1 MQPNPIEKRIRE
13 LFIHREDT
21 YALQQPKGYLRI
33 EQPLTSEVL
42 KQHLEG
48 KQTVGV
54 YQLDPK
60 TQTAKWI
67 CFDVDPERTKDP
79 RQTAFQIAKVSVDAF
94 NKNSVLI
101 EASRYPDPSYHVWV
115 FLEPAMDAKVAR
127 FLGQKILRLLVDGS
141 TIELFPKQETVDP
154 NGFGNLVKL
163 PLGLHQVN
171 NLWSCFI
178 DADTGNHLAPEAL
191 LDIHGC
197 SLPDKEIERIKEM
210 LDTQQQQVTFQRKDN
225 ERAYRGKNPECIE
238 GLLHGVGEG
247 LRNEVCLRLASYYV
261 NFKKIPPEQTERLLK
276 EWNQKNKP
284 PLEKT
289 ELQTIIES
297 AVEGEYI
304 FGCDDEVLSPQCRDK
319 ESCLLKK
326 DTFDAAIFEEAT
338 ALLESP
344 RPLEE
349 ITKHLDNLIA
359 GETQNKK
366 VLFVLLLSGKT
377 KDPSLKQMILLKG
390 TEGSGK
396 STLQKIADLFE
407 TKSVGRFTAHALDY
421 TDLEGYEI
429 LKLQEI
435 GSMDAEAQGVSTIKF
450 LSSDD
455 KGYTVE
461 FVVRDKDTGRFAT
474 EQTVIPPIT
483 LVSTTTRMVLDPQFM
498 RRVWTINPDESPEQT
513 EAVRKWKIN
522 HENEK
527 AEVAL
532 GLRKETS
539 YEHSFK
545 VLKCLVQNIKP
556 QKVVIPYPEAL
567 LGVLDKENM
576 RVRGD
581 YDKLI
586 NLVKLYNFL
595 NGEQEKNGYL
605 IATPESAIEILTE
618 AEQPL
623 TSMMSNLEKRGRDL
637 LKELKQHEY
646 VVEMEERH
654 EVQKHR
660 PIDKHVRDLIARN
673 LGKSEKTIRRY
684 LSEWE
689 AAGYLS
695 SDEKRPKTFNL
706 LYETADLEKKLAGIS
721 DKLTNSTILHDNM
734 QKEAQIWLE
743 KRLDKITPVDSVVT
757 ATMEKPMIPMPKL
770 EDTTARPILSNANL
784 SPIQTA
790 LDERASKEWN
800 SPLIPLFRGDL
811 AATQEL
817 EPFFHHCYYCQKPIW
832 TDDWVT
838 NAFTAWNPAHPSCY
852 EAEWMKLKPEVRE
865 RLEREQAEQ
874 SKRYMKED

>member
-1 MQPNPIEKRIRE
+1 MQPETIEKRIRE

-33 EQPLTSEVL
+33 EQPLTSDVL

-48 KQTVGV
+48 KQTVGA
-54 YQLDPK
+54 YQIDPK

-127 FLGQKILRLLVDGS
+127 FLGQKILRLIAEGK
-141 TIELFPKQETVDP
+141 TIELFPKQQSIKDDA
-154 NGFGNLVKL
+154 FGNLVKL
-163 PLGLHQVN
+163 PLGKHQVA

-178 DADTGNHLAPEAL
+178 DADTGNQLLPETL

-197 SLPDKEIERIKEM
+197 SLLDKEIERIKEL
-210 LDTQQQQVTFQRKDN
+210 LDTQQQQVVFQRKDN

-261 NFKKIPPEQTERLLK
+261 NFKKIPQDQTERLLK

-289 ELQTIIES
+289 ELQAIIES
-297 AVEGEYI
+297 ALKGEYI
-304 FGCDDEVLSPQCRDK
+304 FGCDDEVLSPQCRNP

-326 DTFDAAIFEEAT
+326 TTFDAAIIEEADVILAST
-338 ALLESP
+338 T
-344 RPLEE
+344 PLEL
-349 ITKHLDNLIA
+349 IGKHLDNIIA

-461 FVVRDKDTGRFAT
+461 FVVRDKDTGRFST
-474 EQTVIPPIT
+474 EQMVIPPIT

-532 GLRKETS
+532 GIRKETS

-567 LGVLDKENM
+567 LGVLNKENM

-595 NGEQEKNGYL
+595 DGEPEKNGYVM
-605 IATPESAIEILTE
+605 ATPESAIEILTE

-637 LKELKQHEY
+637 LNELTQFEKVEEDPKTKTERKLHAEIGKKQRET
-646 VVEMEERH
+646 
-654 EVQKHR
+654 
-660 PIDKHVRDLIARN
+660 IARK
-673 LGKSEKTIRRY
+673 LGKSESTIRRI
-684 LSEWE
+684 LKEWE
-689 AAGYLS
+689 VAGYLS
-695 SDEKRPKTFNL
+695 SDEKKPKTFTM
-706 LYETADLEKKLAGIS
+706 LYLREDLEKKLAGIS
-721 DKLTNSTILHDNM
+721 CELKTHNLLMDKM
-734 QKEAQIWLE
+734 RKEAQEWRE
-743 KRLDKITPVDSVVT
+743 KRLCKNFPVDSLE
-757 ATMEKPMIPMPKL
+757 ANAMEKPMVPMPKL
-770 EDTTARPILSNANL
+770 EDVTARQILHNPNL
-784 SPIQTA
+784 SPIQTTLGEKPSEDCA
-790 LDERASKEWN
+790 IPERT
-800 SPLIPLFRGDL
+800 II
-811 AATQEL
+811 QE
-817 EPFFHHCYYCQKPIW
+817 EICPACNKPIPQDHKDI
-832 TDDWVT
+832 TPY
-838 NAFTAWNPAHPSCY
+838 N
-852 EAEWMKLKPEVRE
+852 LKYYHIPCFRALTG
-865 RLEREQAEQ
+865 R
-874 SKRYMKED
+874 